1 MVSAILE
8 SIVPQSSRSYFRFA
22 AFGALIAALCLAGC
36 GRKGPLDLP
45 PTASSQ
51 QAPAEGQSGSAMAP
65 ARQSSPPIEYGI
77 DGKPLAPRGPKKKLP
92 GDILI
97 D

>member
-1 MVSAILE
+1 MVRLILE
-8 SIVPQSSRSYFRFA
+8 SAVPQSSRSYFRFA
-22 AFGALIAALCLAGC
+22 TFGALIAALCLAGC

-45 PTASSQ
+45 PTASTQ

-65 ARQSSPPIEYGI
+65 AQRGSPQIEYGT
-77 DGKPLAPRGPKKKLP
+77 DGKPLAPRGQKKKLP